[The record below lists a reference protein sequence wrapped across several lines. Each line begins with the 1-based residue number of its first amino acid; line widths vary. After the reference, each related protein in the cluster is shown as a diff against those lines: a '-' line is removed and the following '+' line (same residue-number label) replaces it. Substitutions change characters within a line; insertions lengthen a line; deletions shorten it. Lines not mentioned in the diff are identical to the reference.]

1 MKLSLENVEPK
12 PAGLSLAPDLV
23 LPHPEVRV
31 APFVG
36 EIVESFP
43 LFVECATCW
52 PCVRCCNLARQSA
65 SAARAQKPRNLL
77 SLLPQRRLRDS
88 RRVPERLSKNHFVV
102 SHRHA

>member
-43 LFVECATCW
+43 LFVAERH
-52 PCVRCCNLARQSA
+52 VLALR
-65 SAARAQKPRNLL
+65 
-77 SLLPQRRLRDS
+77 SLLQPCTPIGKRGEGAKTKESIEPPPSAEVARLAS
-88 RRVPERLSKNHFVV
+88 CS
-102 SHRHA
+102 